1 MKTAAIATL
10 ALLAGLSIDH
20 LFAESRLVTVSGNVG
35 DFVTAAQDK
44 QNTIDGCYVVVENLM
59 IENMKYKKTL
69 GM

>member
-20 LFAESRLVTVSGNVG
+20 LFAQSRLVDVSGNVG
-35 DFVTAAQDK
+35 DFVTMAQDK

-59 IENMKYKKTL
+59 TENMKYKKTL